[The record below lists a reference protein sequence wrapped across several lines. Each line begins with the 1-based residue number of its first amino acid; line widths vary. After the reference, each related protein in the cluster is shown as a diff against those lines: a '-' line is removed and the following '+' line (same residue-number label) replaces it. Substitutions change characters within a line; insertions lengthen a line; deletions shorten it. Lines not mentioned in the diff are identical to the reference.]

1 MNKKMNVKKLFIDY
15 FKSKGHTEYPSS
27 SLIPNND
34 KSLLFV
40 NSGMVQFKDIFLGNL
55 KPKHKTIVS
64 CQKCMRAGGKHN
76 DLDNIGFTTR
86 HHSFF
91 EMLGNFSFGD
101 YFKEEAIHYAWDFLT
116 NDLKLDSKKLYVSV
130 HESDDVSK
138 GYMVK
143 RYKS

>member
-1 MNKKMNVKKLFIDY
+1 MNVKKLFIDY

-76 DLDNIGFTTR
+76 DLENIGFTTR

-91 EMLGNFSFGD
+91 
-101 YFKEEAIHYAWDFLT
+101 
-116 NDLKLDSKKLYVSV
+116 
-130 HESDDVSK
+130 
-138 GYMVK
+138 
-143 RYKS
+143 